1 MLRIKQQTNPSVTSK
16 ESVPL
21 KEVYIEACLHS
32 FAADVK
38 LTQVFRNDESVPIE
52 AVYCFPVEENAA
64 IYAFVA
70 RIDDGREIVAEI
82 KEKKLAQQEYTHAL
96 AQGHGAYL
104 FEQDEDSNDI
114 FVVSVGALKPNT
126 ECRITISYV
135 TELDL
140 LHDNEK
146 PIIRF
151 VIPTTIAPR
160 YSPSNKGISSP
171 GGTQAEYIESAP
183 YTIEFVC
190 KIDKI
195 DQHVSSISSPS
206 HPIVV
211 DFNNDDAF
219 IVTFS
224 QQGIQLDRDIIVDI
238 ELSKTRTN
246 TIAAVEKGAL
256 MVSFMPNEE
265 DCRGSSN
272 DRRNEF
278 LFIIDCSG
286 SMDEDNK
293 IGLACKAMLLFL
305 KSLPTNCCF
314 NIVRFGSTF
323 SPLFSDQVTREYNA
337 TNLHEA
343 ETLIKCMTANMGG
356 TELLEPLK
364 WLKKNKPPVGCA
376 RQIFLLTDGEVS
388 NVDQVTN
395 LCRDMAAFTR
405 IFSFG
410 LGHSP
415 SRALVKGLARVTN
428 GYYTFIP
435 PQTKVDIHVAKQ
447 LARALQPSISNVHV
461 KWNTNQ
467 TVLHSIPNHAP
478 PVFARDRLLFYA
490 LLDESMAFDHATTV
504 ELFADISQKP
514 LGVARIDHIPSVVDS
529 QTIRRL
535 AAKSLLH
542 ELLHGEKPAARE
554 CIIGLSLKYGILC
567 PYTAFIGLERRL
579 DVDSASNADME
590 LREVPIVLSPMN
602 SSLRRLFPV
611 SSSISSNRISSL
623 QTDID
628 DIVDTMRFN
637 EIALLSRGDEL
648 SELSCKADMLE
659 SGSHA
664 FYLSAAKLKR
674 RKGFGSILQPAIGYV
689 SSLFTKKTGVQPN
702 NSRSNSHMHS
712 TLSASPSGSMMN
724 SPIMS
729 ASMDIF
735 QAIDIQSQQK
745 SEVDWPTD
753 EYELVS
759 RFVELQQYDGLWMLT
774 EYDIKQLTG
783 KSLANFSSSMVDTME
798 KASRNSVTTTAFVL
812 VFLET
817 RCISKKTLW
826 QALSTKAHKRIAELL
841 GGDETKVEQLLKDV
855 RDQLM

>member
-1 MLRIKQQTNPSVTSK
+1 MLRIKQQTNPSVTLK

-70 RIDDGREIVAEI
+70 RIDDDREIVAEI

-104 FEQDEDSNDI
+104 FEQNEDSNDI
-114 FVVSVGALKPNT
+114 FIVSVGALKPRSQ
-126 ECRITISYV
+126 CRITISYV

-140 LHDNEK
+140 LHCNEK
-146 PIIRF
+146 PTIRF

-160 YSPSNKGISSP
+160 YSPSNKGMSSP

-211 DFNNDDAF
+211 DFNNDDVF
-219 IVTFS
+219 LVTFS
-224 QQGIQLDRDIIVDI
+224 QQAIQLDRDIIVDI

-256 MVSFMPNEE
+256 MVSFMPSEE
-265 DCRGSSN
+265 DCRGSSY
-272 DRRNEF
+272 DGRNEF

-293 IGLACKAMLLFL
+293 IGLACKAMLLFF

-337 TNLHEA
+337 TNLREA

-364 WLKKNKPPVGCA
+364 WLKKNEPPVGCA

-388 NVDQVTN
+388 DVDQVTN
-395 LCRDMAAFTR
+395 LCRDMATFTR

-428 GYYTFIP
+428 GHFTFIP
-435 PQTKVDIHVAKQ
+435 PQTKVDVHVAEQ

-467 TVLHSIPNHAP
+467 TILHSVPNHAP

-490 LLDESMAFDHATTV
+490 LLDESVTFDHATTV
-504 ELFADISQKP
+504 ELFADISQEP
-514 LGVARIDHIPSVVDS
+514 LGVARIDHIPSVLDS

-554 CIIGLSLKYGILC
+554 CIIDLSLKYGILS
-567 PYTAFIGLERRL
+567 PYTAFIVVERRL
-579 DVDSASNADME
+579 DVDSASNVDME
-590 LREVPIVLSPMN
+590 LREVSIVPSPLN
-602 SSLRRLFPV
+602 SSLRRLFSM
-611 SSSISSNRISSL
+611 SSSISSNHTRSL
-623 QTDID
+623 HTD
-628 DIVDTMRFN
+628 VDETVAIMRDHMVAMLDRA
-637 EIALLSRGDEL
+637 ESLSGI
-648 SELSCKADMLE
+648 SCKADMLQ
-659 SGSHA
+659 SDSRT
-664 FYLSAAKLKR
+664 FYLSSAKLRK
-674 RKGFGSILQPAIGYV
+674 RKGFGSIFQPVIGYI
-689 SSLFTKKTGVQPN
+689 SSLFAKESDVQPN
-702 NSRSNSHMHS
+702 NSCPNSHIHS
-712 TLSASPSGSMMN
+712 TLSASPSDSMIN
-724 SPIMS
+724 NQKRS
-729 ASMDIF
+729 ASMNIVQTFDN
-735 QAIDIQSQQK
+735 QSQQK
-745 SEVDWPTD
+745 SKVDWPTD

-759 RFVELQQYDGLWMLT
+759 RFVELQQYDGLWLLT
-774 EYDIKQLTG
+774 EHDIKQLTG
-783 KSLANFSSSMVDTME
+783 KSLVNFSSSLVDTME
-798 KASRNSVTTTAFVL
+798 KGSRNSITTTAFVL

-826 QALSTKAHKRIAELL
+826 QALSTKAQKRITELL
-841 GGDETKVEQLLKDV
+841 GGDETKLEQLLKDI
-855 RDQLM
+855 RDQLI